1 MVAFWIAHVTVT
13 DEEVYG
19 EYAKRAT
26 KAVQGHGGRFL
37 ARGGRHVTKEGT
49 DHARNVVAEFPSF
62 EAAVGCYESPE
73 YQEALTYALRSSER
87 HLSIVEGA

>member
-1 MVAFWIAHVTVT
+1 MVAYWIAHVTVT
-13 DEEVYG
+13 DEDVYG
-19 EYAKRAT
+19 EYVKIAGKV
-26 KAVQGHGGRFL
+26 VQAHGGRFL

-73 YQEALTYALRSSER
+73 YAEALTFSGRSSVR